1 MQSEKKN
8 PPYGYCCSTLNAV
21 PQNNALLQ
29 KSKIPFGLVL
39 SPYKNIGPDEVRID
53 YYGFN

>member
-8 PPYGYCCSTLNAV
+8 PAYSYCCSTLNAI

-29 KSKIPFGLVL
+29 KSKIPFGLVF
-39 SPYKNIGPDEVRID
+39 SPYKNIGPDEVIN
-53 YYGFN
+53 YL